1 MIRTITMR
9 CLILIIV
16 SLLAVQAHAD
26 PAGELFF
33 EAKIRPLLVDQCFS
47 CHSAQAKKLKGGLH
61 LDSREGALKG
71 GETGPALEP
80 GAPDKSRMIEAV
92 GYKNVDL
99 QMPPKDK
106 LSDQQIADLTAW
118 VKMGAPWGKES
129 VATTAPIAKLDAFD
143 LQKRKAAHWA
153 WQPVQP
159 QTPPSVKDTAW
170 SHGPIDRFI
179 LAKLEEQNI
188 HPAAPADRRT
198 LLRRIYF
205 DLIGLP
211 PKPQEVD
218 DFVNDPAP
226 NATEKV
232 VDRLLASPRFGERWG
247 RHWLDLI
254 RFSETMGHEF
264 DFPIPNAWRYR
275 DYVIRAFNDDVPYNQ
290 FVSEHVAGDLLD
302 KPRRRDNGDNESI
315 LATGFWFFGEDV
327 QAPVDVRQHQA
338 DLMDNRIDVFG
349 KTFAG
354 LTIACARCHDHKFDA
369 IATADYY
376 ALYGYTKGAR
386 YTQAVLNDTA
396 IAAHAQRL
404 KLLKDK
410 LRTAVAQ
417 AMLAH
422 GDAIAPDAA
431 SVQIFPTR
439 DGDIELLADHFADWR
454 PDGPAFTS
462 ATIGDFT
469 PGTEARPIAK
479 LVTTSAYTSASLST
493 QLQGY
498 LRSPSFPISKRYLH
512 LRAAG
517 QGARVNLVIDNF
529 VVIRDPI
536 YGGLK
541 RTLKHDQPTWLTFD
555 LAMWQGRQAY
565 IEIADTTVADPG
577 GPGSP
582 ADAWATLTH
591 AMLSEQA
598 RPPVSL
604 AQKSS
609 SADLRSTIEFW
620 RDGQLATAPDAAA
633 RVACLAAALDKA
645 SAELASDDAI
655 KTLLNEYHALD
666 KSLPAPTFALAAADA
681 DAGDEAIFIRGNP
694 KTLGPAAPRR
704 YLEAIGTQ
712 DSALRT
718 SSSRLALAGAIA
730 SPENPLTARVM
741 VNRVWHHLFGRGI
754 VGSVDNFG
762 VMGEKPSHPELLDY
776 LAADFTRNN
785 WSIKHLIRSIVLS
798 STYQQASSQEPEL
811 GTQDVSNQLFHRQN
825 VRRLE
830 GEAIR
835 DDLLAVSGRLD
846 LTTGGPGVPVHL
858 TPFMEGRGRPGS
870 SGPLDGAGRRS
881 IYLEV
886 RRNFLPPMLLAF
898 DTPTPFNTM
907 GRRSVSNVPAQA
919 LILMNDPFVQQQ
931 AKLWAGATLADKG
944 AAPAQRVLR
953 MYMSAFSRPPTAGET
968 SAVLAFLDQQAAQL
982 DIAEAERL
990 NDVRPWT
997 DLAHALINTKEFIFI
1012 N

>member
-1 MIRTITMR
+1 MR
-9 CLILIIV
+9 CLILI
-16 SLLAVQAHAD
+16 LATLVAAPALAD
-26 PAGELFF
+26 PAGEQFF
-33 EAKIRPLLVDQCFS
+33 EAKIRPLLVDQCYA

-61 LDSREGALKG
+61 LDSREGAIKG

-80 GAPDKSRMIEAV
+80 GAPDKSRLIEAI

-129 VATTAPIAKLDAFD
+129 TATTTPIAKVDAFD
-143 LQKRKAAHWA
+143 LQKRRAAHWA

-159 QTPPSVKDTAW
+159 QSPPEVKDASW
-170 SHGPIDRFI
+170 PHGPIDRFI
-179 LAKLEEQNI
+179 LAKLEQQNL
-188 HPAAPADRRT
+188 HPAAPADPRT
-198 LLRRIYF
+198 LLRRLYF

-218 DFVNDPAP
+218 DFLNDPSP

-247 RHWLDLI
+247 RHWLDLV

-275 DYVIRAFNDDVPYNQ
+275 DYVIRAFNEDVPYNQ
-290 FVSEHVAGDLLD
+290 FLTEHVAGDLLD

-338 DLMDNRIDVFG
+338 DLIDNRIDVFG

-376 ALYGYTKGAR
+376 ALYGYAKGAR
-386 YTQAVLNDTA
+386 YTQATLNDTA
-396 IAAHAQRL
+396 ITAHAHRL
-404 KLLKDK
+404 KPLKDK
-410 LRTAVAQ
+410 LQALVAQ
-417 AMLAH
+417 AMLARV
-422 GDAIAPDAA
+422 DAIAPAPP
-431 SVQIFPTR
+431 SVQSFMTR
-439 DGDIELLADHFADWR
+439 AGDVELLADHFADWR
-454 PDGPAFTS
+454 ADGPAFTP
-462 ATIGDFT
+462 AAIGDFT
-469 PGTEARPIAK
+469 PGSAAARPIAK
-479 LVTTSAYTSASLST
+479 LLTAPAYTSAATST
-493 QLQGY
+493 QLQGD
-498 LRSPSFPISKRYLH
+498 LRSPTFPITKRYLH
-512 LRAAG
+512 VRAAG

-541 RTLKHDQPTWLTFD
+541 KVLKHDEPTWLTVD
-555 LAMWQGRQAY
+555 LSMWQGHQAY

-577 GPGSP
+577 GPASP
-582 ADAWATLTH
+582 PDAWASVTH
-591 AMLSEQA
+591 ATLSDQPK
-598 RPPVSL
+598 PPAPSTRKIAVGN
-604 AQKSS
+604 
-609 SADLRSTIEFW
+609 LRSTLELW
-620 RDGQLATAPDAAA
+620 RDGKLATAPDAVERATI
-633 RVACLAAALDKA
+633 LAAALDKA
-645 SAELASDDAI
+645 LPEISSDAAIAS
-655 KTLLNEYHALD
+655 LLHEYHALE
-666 KSLPAPTFALAAADA
+666 KTLPAPTFALAANDA
-681 DAGDEAIFIRGNP
+681 DAGDECIFIRGNP
-694 KTLGPAAPRR
+694 KTLGPRVPRR
-704 YLEAIGTQ
+704 YLKALDAGE
-712 DSALRT
+712 SAST
-718 SSSRLALAGAIA
+718 TTAARLDLAAKMVD
-730 SPENPLTARVM
+730 PTNPLTARVM

-754 VGSVDNFG
+754 VPSVDNFG

-776 LAADFTRNN
+776 LATDFIKNN
-785 WSIKHLIRSIVLS
+785 WSIKHLICSIVLS
-798 STYQQASSQEPEL
+798 STYQQSSSQDE
-811 GTQDVSNQLFHRQN
+811 GVNTADASNQLFHRQN
-825 VRRLE
+825 IRRLE

-846 LTTGGPGVPVHL
+846 PTVGGPGVPVHL

-898 DTPTPFNTM
+898 DMPTPFNTM

-919 LILMNDPFVQQQ
+919 LILMNDPFVQGQ
-931 AKLWAGATLADKG
+931 AKLWAIHTLADKN
-944 AAPAQRVLR
+944 ASPAQRVMQ
-953 MYMSAFSRPPTAGET
+953 MYMEAFSRLPTAAET
-968 SAVLAFLDQQAAQL
+968 STVLAFLDQQAAQL
-982 DIAEAERL
+982 DVPQESRL
-990 NDVRPWT
+990 TDPRPWT